1 MGDRGATRLLKITV
15 QKGPGSSTL
24 KLEGKLAGPWV
35 EELKEAWRS
44 ESATE
49 AVSVDLFDV
58 SFVDAAGKD
67 LLAQMWQGGADFV
80 ADSPLMKQV
89 IEEVTGSPE
98 GWGKAG
104 RLTRYAC
111 TSKGEK
117 PHLPWR
123 HKLSC

>member
-1 MGDRGATRLLKITV
+1 LLKITV
-15 QKGPGSSTL
+15 QKGSGSSTL

-35 EELKEAWRS
+35 GELKEVWRS

-49 AVSVDLFDV
+49 AVLVDLLDV

-67 LLAQMWQGGADFV
+67 LLAQMWQGRADFV

-98 GWGKAG
+98 GWGNPA
-104 RLTRYAC
+104 RLTRCVY

-117 PHLPWR
+117 P
-123 HKLSC
+123 

>member
-1 MGDRGATRLLKITV
+1 LLKITV
-15 QKGPGSSTL
+15 QKGPGSLTL

-35 EELKEAWRS
+35 GELKDVWRS

-49 AVSVDLFDV
+49 AVLVDLLDV
-58 SFVDAAGKD
+58 SFVDASGKD

-98 GWGKAG
+98 GWGNPV
-104 RLTRYAC
+104 RLTRCAY

-117 PHLPWR
+117 L
-123 HKLSC
+123 

>member
-1 MGDRGATRLLKITV
+1 LLKITV

-35 EELKEAWRS
+35 EELKDVWSS
-44 ESATE
+44 ESASE
-49 AVSVDLFDV
+49 AVLVDLIDV

-98 GWGKAG
+98 GWGNPAH
-104 RLTRYAC
+104 LTGCAY

-117 PHLPWR
+117 L
-123 HKLSC
+123 